1 MLSNIKET
9 IQNYEPKIYGNR
21 RESAV
26 LLPLIKR
33 NGEWHI
39 LYEVRS
45 QVVSQAGDSS
55 FPGGSVEDGETFK
68 EAAIRETMEEL
79 NLHENNI
86 QMIGEID
93 YIVNNR
99 MTIYCFVGELVD
111 VAFEDIKP
119 NLEVEQIYTIPV
131 KYLLENEPSYFEVSF
146 DPIFDEQF
154 LKDQENKLAPFQLIE
169 YTDRIPYYEIKNHR
183 LWGYTANLTDR
194 FIRIIRKTFP
204 PSENDAVP
212 KGN

>member
-33 NGEWHI
+33 DGEWHI

-45 QVVSQAGDSS
+45 QIVSQAGDSS

-93 YIVNNR
+93 RKSTRLNSSH
-99 MTIYCFVGELVD
+99 
-111 VAFEDIKP
+111 VAI
-119 NLEVEQIYTIPV
+119 
-131 KYLLENEPSYFEVSF
+131 SYAVFC
-146 DPIFDEQF
+146 
-154 LKDQENKLAPFQLIE
+154 LK
-169 YTDRIPYYEIKNHR
+169 
-183 LWGYTANLTDR
+183 
-194 FIRIIRKTFP
+194 
-204 PSENDAVP
+204 
-212 KGN
+212 